1 MTLDRKK
8 RPRRIA
14 ADEAHAWARN
24 LKLGN
29 IHAKL
34 ILSMLTLYVD
44 HEGVAFVAIPSL
56 AEDCEL
62 SADTVRR
69 RLAWLEGIGAITRLP
84 QWIDENGNRNG
95 AGRGKRTTDLIRLRT
110 DVDPD
115 VVEARAA
122 GHVAVENE
130 AETSIETEEISPSCQ
145 QGLNPVSP
153 APALGQPSHCGK
165 GLISEPEP
173 EESPQPPSGGRSGDA
188 LAQEGSEET
197 SELFA
202 FLKTN
207 YPDSSRWPW
216 AMVLPLFA
224 GMSLPDQRKAA
235 AASPEYG
242 RTIATTKPKPA
253 ALRPERF
260 LKQRIFDNYPHA
272 KLPEKPVEQEPP
284 SFHPVG
290 SEVCNAMSAACR
302 IARIPFEPRY
312 HGGLSKGVLVR
323 GEPGADFLRI
333 AELHSVDVDEL
344 PFVAIEGTQE
354 FAAWRERLRRWTGVM
369 PDARKIWTEA
379 HDPEIHDLPYTH
391 PKHRFR
397 KHVKGLRVPWEFP
410 PLKDGSLSPPK
421 AKHEALANEGQR

>member
-1 MTLDRKK
+1 MTIERKR

-44 HEGVAFVAIPSL
+44 GEGAAYVAIPSL

-69 RLAWLEGIGAITRLP
+69 RLAWLEGIGAIVRIP

-95 AGRGKRTTDLIRLRT
+95 AGKGKRTTDLIRLQT
-110 DVDPD
+110 HGDPD
-115 VVEARAA
+115 LIEARAA
-122 GHVAVENE
+122 GQIEP
-130 AETSIETEEISPSCQ
+130 ETAGETDGFSPSCQ

-153 APALGQPSHCGK
+153 APALGQPSHCGE

-188 LAQEGSEET
+188 VAKEESEET
-197 SELFA
+197 SELFG

-207 YPDSSRWPW
+207 YPDTSRWGW
-216 AMVLPLFA
+216 SMVWPLFA
-224 GMSLPDQRKAA
+224 AMSLADQRKAA
-235 AASPEYG
+235 AASPEYA
-242 RTIATTKPKPA
+242 RTIAMTKPKPA

-272 KLPEKPVEQEPP
+272 KLPEKPVAQEPP
-284 SFHPVG
+284 VFHAEG
-290 SEVCNAMSAACR
+290 SAVSNAVVAVYR
-302 IARIPFEPRY
+302 IARLQYETRW
-312 HGGLSKGVLVR
+312 HGSHGKGVLVR
-323 GEPGADFLRI
+323 GEPGHDLLRMAEFHEADVEAFPI
-333 AELHSVDVDEL
+333 I
-344 PFVAIEGTQE
+344 AIEGSQE
-354 FAAWRERLRRWTGVM
+354 FAAWRERLKRWTGVT
-369 PDARKIWTEA
+369 PEARKIWTEP

-391 PKHRFR
+391 PNHRFR

-421 AKHEALANEGQR
+421 ARHEALANEGR